1 MADGFQVLKSDGMEA
16 VFEHDLFA
24 FALAEAWKKG
34 PGQLGRLNEVSVPT
48 WVCAGDHDAG
58 PMAFNKTC
66 EIAIPNCTRTVIS
79 GCGHYPMVDATDPF
93 ISQFEAFVDAS
104 A

>member
-1 MADGFQVLKSDGMEA
+1 MRSIRVRVRKLLFHRDKDLRLGYVVSDQVTDKLS
-16 VFEHDLFA
+16 
-24 FALAEAWKKG
+24 
-34 PGQLGRLNEVSVPT
+34 RTVSVPT
-48 WVCAGDHDAG
+48 WVCAGEHDAG

-66 EIAIPNCTRTVIS
+66 ESAIPNCTRTVIS
-79 GCGHYPMVDATDPF
+79 GCGHFPMVDAADSF